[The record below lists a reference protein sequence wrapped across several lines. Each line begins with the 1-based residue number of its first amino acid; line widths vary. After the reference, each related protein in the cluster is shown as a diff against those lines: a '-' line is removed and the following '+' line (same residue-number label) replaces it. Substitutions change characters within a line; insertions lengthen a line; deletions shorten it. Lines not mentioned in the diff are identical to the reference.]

1 MSKIN
6 KYLIIGIIMIIV
18 AIIFV
23 VYAFNNPQKSFN
35 ININMLY
42 IAYALYLIIAI
53 IMIILGIKNSRK

>member
-6 KYLIIGIIMIIV
+6 KYLIIGIVMIIV
-18 AIIFV
+18 AIIFI

-35 ININMLY
+35 IKINMLY
-42 IAYALYLIIAI
+42 TAYALYLFITI

>member
-6 KYLIIGIIMIIV
+6 KYLIIGIVMIIV

-42 IAYALYLIIAI
+42 TAYALYLIITI
-53 IMIILGIKNSRK
+53 IMIILGIKNFRK